1 MPNPAKYQIE
11 IADGIVVIKNQNT
24 TIGYSRFT
32 DAGDVEYIYV
42 NPMYRRQGYGA
53 LLLDQVR
60 RIAGQIGTIH
70 TPVSPLG
77 TAFFVGLWGLPC
89 PIQLR
94 RSQTPQRGNFC
105 LSGLM
110 KWIAC
115 IAYLGVG
122 RLSIPFLNHS

>member
-1 MPNPAKYQIE
+1 MSNPADYLIE

-32 DAGDVEYIYV
+32 NVGDVEYIYV

-60 RIAGQIGTIH
+60 RITGQIGTIH

-77 TAFFVGLWGLPC
+77 TAFFNALGIFLPD
-89 PIQLR
+89 PA
-94 RSQTPQRGNFC
+94 TPQPDAKA
-105 LSGLM
+105 M
-110 KWIAC
+110 
-115 IAYLGVG
+115 
-122 RLSIPFLNHS
+122 

>member
-1 MPNPAKYQIE
+1 MPNPADYQIE

-60 RIAGQIGTIH
+60 RIAGQIGAIH
-70 TPVSPLG
+70 APVSPLG
-77 TAFFVGLWGLPC
+77 TAFFNALEIVLPD
-89 PIQLR
+89 PT
-94 RSQTPQRGNFC
+94 TPQRDA
-105 LSGLM
+105 
-110 KWIAC
+110 KAK
-115 IAYLGVG
+115 
-122 RLSIPFLNHS
+122 

>member
-1 MPNPAKYQIE
+1 MPSPTDYQID
-11 IADGIVVIKNQNT
+11 IADGIVLIKNQNT

-32 DAGDVEYIYV
+32 SAGDVEYIYV

-77 TAFFVGLWGLPC
+77 TAFFRALGIALPD
-89 PIQLR
+89 PAM
-94 RSQTPQRGNFC
+94 PQPDA
-105 LSGLM
+105 
-110 KWIAC
+110 KAT
-115 IAYLGVG
+115 
-122 RLSIPFLNHS
+122 